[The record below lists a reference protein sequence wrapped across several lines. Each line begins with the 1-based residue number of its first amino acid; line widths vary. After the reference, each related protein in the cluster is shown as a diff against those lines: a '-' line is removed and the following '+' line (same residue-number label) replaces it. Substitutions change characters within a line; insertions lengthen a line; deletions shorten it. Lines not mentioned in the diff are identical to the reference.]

1 PEQLALGPE
10 DVPLEMPGPGDRA
23 ERTRVVREHPVALHG
38 ELLGERQPVA
48 EVRAELVTEDD
59 TVWPRAEQH
68 AAERDAV
75 GRPERDRL
83 PAQRPGDAAVER
95 RDARGG
101 PKRALEEGPQ
111 RVAARVADRPHLH
124 GVARAGDDDELPAR
138 SERRLLPRPRE
149 RRREVAVAREEQRRD
164 WRQLLSGRRLGHRLR
179 RPVEAGPDDPVPEGR
194 GSR

>member
-95 RDARGG
+95 RGARGG

-111 RVAARVADRPHLH
+111 RVA
-124 GVARAGDDDELPAR
+124 ARAGDDDELPAR

-164 WRQLLSGRRLGHRLR
+164 WRQLLSGRRPG
-179 RPVEAGPDDPVPEGR
+179 
-194 GSR
+194 